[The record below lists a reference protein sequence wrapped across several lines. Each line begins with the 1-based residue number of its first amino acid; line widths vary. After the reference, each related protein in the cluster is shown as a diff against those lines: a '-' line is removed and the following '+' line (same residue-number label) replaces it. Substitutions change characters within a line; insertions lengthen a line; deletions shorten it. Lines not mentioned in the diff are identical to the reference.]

1 MRGSFVG
8 GWILNLGLLERK
20 QGERTNQAPAG
31 AEAVRGPREAP
42 APLGRAMPQ
51 LGRVVGVV

>member
-1 MRGSFVG
+1 M
-8 GWILNLGLLERK
+8 NLGLLERK
-20 QGERTNQAPAG
+20 QGERMNQAPAG
-31 AEAVRGPREAP
+31 AEAVRGPGEAP